1 MLIMSLLKVPEV
13 QKETAGADEVSLKLL
28 SDILVRTIPCLQ
40 VLPYNF
46 VDSDVVVVFLKVR
59 SKLSS
64 SYYSLFSEQLVT
76 RVFQEIS
83 VAYFAW
89 LRIESGLF

>member
-1 MLIMSLLKVPEV
+1 MSLLKVPEV

-64 SYYSLFSEQLVT
+64 SYYSLFSEQLT
-76 RVFQEIS
+76 RVFEEIS

>member
-64 SYYSLFSEQLVT
+64 SYYSLFSEQLT
-76 RVFQEIS
+76 RVFEEIS